1 MKAYVSACL
10 VSLAASA
17 LAAPWD
23 LPKRSNVRLEARDNT
38 TTVDL
43 GYEVHSATVNETGS
57 YYLFSNVPY
66 AQQPIGDLRFQ
77 KPVLPTGTN
86 TTVTDGGSSDI
97 ECMQAYPGWVVEL
110 QAAAYGVDA
119 TTMAAILYN
128 SGAQTESCLVLDIY
142 VPETIYELGALA
154 SAPVLVWIHGGG
166 FTYGSKTGS
175 GEIAGLLARSN
186 NTAIIVS
193 INYRLG
199 MFGWLDGSDLTP
211 NLGLYDQRLALE
223 WVGEYISKF
232 GGSADRVTVMGESA
246 GAASIL
252 HHITAEGGE
261 EAAPFDQ
268 AVVMS
273 PAFQFNLNGS
283 YGYDLTMEVATNYTG
298 EDIDSVSDLT
308 TLTSAQLKYI
318 NQAVVYDAFTGL
330 FNYGPVVDGTYVPN
344 HPQVLLLEGKFD
356 DSVNLMLSH
365 TSNESVPFTPTTIAT
380 AEDLYELVATEF
392 PEVSNETIDY
402 MLTTVWPDVLNGSYP
417 WTTEFARA
425 VKIGTEIQFACSAR
439 FLSVAFDNATY
450 DSIFAYPPGYH
461 AQDVP
466 YVFFNG
472 DTSTLDDGLPV
483 NPTIAHA
490 IQDHIMTF
498 TLTGDPNYLGEAV
511 TWPLYGSSAQTLE
524 YTYAGQ
530 VIVTD
535 DLKNDRCTWIQQ
547 AMADGTL
554 MGKKTCNVDHTHG
567 SHGKPGSSKSG
578 HSGSKDSKFKVDVKA
593 TTKVILPGREQR
605 HQY

>member
-1 MKAYVSACL
+1 MKAYVSAC
-10 VSLAASA
+10 VASLAASA

-23 LPKRSNVRLEARDNT
+23 LPKRNLGRLERRDNS

-43 GYEVHSATVNETGS
+43 GYEVHSATVNETGN

-86 TTVTDGGSSDI
+86 STVNDGGSSDI
-97 ECMQAYPGWVVEL
+97 ECMQAYPGWVVDL
-110 QAAAYGVDA
+110 QAASYGVDA
-119 TTMAAILYN
+119 TTMATILYN
-128 SGAQTESCLVLDIY
+128 TGAQTESCLVLDIY
-142 VPETIYELGALA
+142 VPETIYALGSLA

-199 MFGWLDGSDLTP
+199 MFGWLDGSDVTP

-223 WVGEYISKF
+223 WVDKYISDF
-232 GGSADRVTVMGESA
+232 GGSPDRVTAMGESA

-261 EAAPFDQ
+261 EEAPFDQ
-268 AVVMS
+268 AVIMS

-298 EDIDSVSDLT
+298 EDIDSVSDLES
-308 TLTSAQLKYI
+308 LTSAQLKYI
-318 NQAVVYDAFTGL
+318 NQAVVYEAFTGL

-356 DSVNLMLSH
+356 DSVNLLLSH
-365 TSNESVPFTPTTIAT
+365 TSNESVPFTPTDIAT
-380 AEDLYELVATEF
+380 AADLYELVAEEF
-392 PEVSNETIDY
+392 PEVSNDTIDY
-402 MLTTVWPDVLNGSYP
+402 MLTTVWPDVLDGTYP

-439 FLSVAFDNATY
+439 FLSLAKDNATY

-472 DTSTLDDGLPV
+472 DTSTLDDGLTV

-498 TLTGDPNYLGEAV
+498 TLTGDPNYLGEAI
-511 TWPLYGSSAQTLE
+511 TWPIYGSSAQTLE
-524 YTYAGQ
+524 YTYSGQ

-547 AMADGTL
+547 AMANGTL
-554 MGKKTCNVDHTHG
+554 
-567 SHGKPGSSKSG
+567 
-578 HSGSKDSKFKVDVKA
+578 
-593 TTKVILPGREQR
+593 
-605 HQY
+605 